1 VDGGRS
7 TGITLREECQKCVAV
22 ISTYFQFEIYF
33 TFLPYCVCY
42 KLRLVQ
48 HVRAGYTAVGTC
60 NLCVEFYADS
70 DWHMV
75 REVNLDEMLPGLS
88 LDTGIDIKI
97 LEVMILAVFTK
108 GWKLV
113 SFFGK

>member
-1 VDGGRS
+1 
-7 TGITLREECQKCVAV
+7 
-22 ISTYFQFEIYF
+22 
-33 TFLPYCVCY
+33 
-42 KLRLVQ
+42 
-48 HVRAGYTAVGTC
+48 
-60 NLCVEFYADS
+60 
-70 DWHMV
+70 M